1 MIRLQLTF
9 FLKSPEIFLKSE
21 IFDKVYFNE
30 RFQKRIILKVVDEA
44 HMIYSWGLVASGQAK
59 HLSSHSKGADW
70 AFFRPSY
77 GNLGARFMA
86 SDHVPVLLMSA
97 TCRPIAVDAIRKSL
111 KLTEELLVI
120 LRGELVRP
128 EIRLIRLTMEH
139 SMRSCDDLLR
149 FYPSKHKIPDASLPR
164 LP

>member
-1 MIRLQLTF
+1 
-9 FLKSPEIFLKSE
+9 
-21 IFDKVYFNE
+21 
-30 RFQKRIILKVVDEA
+30 
-44 HMIYSWGLVASGQAK
+44 
-59 HLSSHSKGADW
+59 
-70 AFFRPSY
+70 
-77 GNLGARFMA
+77 MA